1 MESSANVNL
10 DALLAA
16 SRSGEAASV
25 ASNWRQLTPV
35 EQENVL
41 FTLLGMQ
48 ADVMS
53 EGAVVA
59 SEESP
64 DPPERDAAETQ
75 AMEAVASEESP
86 DPAERP
92 AAETEALDVVEQT
105 ELIPKHVEDLRG
117 LTGSEGDEA
126 VFLEKPAAP
135 SQYWSRWRR
144 RWKISAL
151 VAAWAVTTVFAF
163 TVDTSRFAPM
173 EWVVALF
180 GTVVLGGALVGTLVN
195 FAVASI
201 LTRAQEPT
209 ADN

>member
-1 MESSANVNL
+1 MGPSEHVNL
-10 DALLAA
+10 NALLAA
-16 SRSGEAASV
+16 SRSGDAASV
-25 ASNWRQLTPV
+25 ASNWRQLTPS

-41 FTLLGMQ
+41 LTLLGMQ
-48 ADVMS
+48 LDAPS
-53 EGAVVA
+53 EALAVA

-64 DPPERDAAETQ
+64 DPPERHVAETQ
-75 AMEAVASEESP
+75 ALEAVASEESP
-86 DPAERP
+86 DPPERH
-92 AAETEALDVVEQT
+92 AAETQALEAVEQT
-105 ELIPKHVEDLRG
+105 ELIPKLVEDLRG
-117 LTGSEGDEA
+117 LTHSEGEEA
-126 VFLEKPAAP
+126 VLLEQPAP
-135 SQYWSRWRR
+135 SEYWSRWGR

-163 TVDTSRFAPM
+163 TVNTSTFGPM

-201 LTRAQEPT
+201 STRAQEST